1 MPRAAGSPGAVEEVR
16 EADEGREEQ
25 DGGHRAEYGGCPRWA
40 RAGRGYA
47 GTA

>member
-1 MPRAAGSPGAVEEVR
+1 MPSAAGSPGAVEEVG

-25 DGGHRAEYGGCPRWA
+25 DDGHRAEYGGCPWRA
-40 RAGRGYA
+40 RTGRGYA